1 MGRSSEERIMVERV
15 LCEIDGRGVATVWLN
30 RPEVNN
36 AYDGALIDE
45 LIATIDRLGREAGLR
60 ALVLRGKGR
69 HFQAGA
75 DLAYLRRVIEAPP
88 EENRKFSA
96 ATVHAMKALQS
107 FIRPVVV
114 LIHGGC
120 FGGGIGLVTA
130 ADIAIATNDAVF
142 ALTETLWGIVAAP
155 IIPQLIH
162 AIGLRHTRRI
172 GITGERFD
180 AATALRIG
188 LVHDVCPSDAL
199 DAAGAKVVDQ
209 ILRAA
214 PDAVRRHK
222 QLIFEIGDQIS
233 EDALYARLA
242 ELAATGRTT
251 DEVREGLAA
260 FAEKRLPAW
269 YPG

>member
-1 MGRSSEERIMVERV
+1 MGDRV
-15 LCEIDGRGVATVWLN
+15 FAEIDARGVATVWLN

-36 AYDGALIDE
+36 AYDGALIDQLIETVGE
-45 LIATIDRLGREAGLR
+45 LERTPGLR

-75 DLAYLRRVIEAPP
+75 DLTYLRRIIEAPP
-88 EENRKFSA
+88 EENERFSK
-96 ATVHAMKALQS
+96 ATVDAMRALQHFS
-107 FIRPVVV
+107 RPVVALV
-114 LIHGGC
+114 HGGC
-120 FGGGIGLVTA
+120 FGGGIGLVTS
-130 ADIAIATNDAVF
+130 ADIVIAAQDAVF

-172 GITGERFD
+172 GITGERLD

-188 LVHDVCPSDAL
+188 LVHEICPPTAL
-199 DAAGAKVVDQ
+199 ETVGARVVDQ

-222 QLIFEIGDQIS
+222 ALSLEIADQLGG
-233 EDALYARLA
+233 DALYGRLA
-242 ELAATGRTT
+242 ELAASGRLT
-251 DEVREGLAA
+251 DEVHEGLTA
-260 FAEKRLPAW
+260 FAEKRKPAW

>member
-1 MGRSSEERIMVERV
+1 MSDRV
-15 LCEIDGRGVATVWLN
+15 LTELDQRGVATVWLN

-36 AYDGALIDE
+36 AYDGALIDQLTE
-45 LIATIDRLGREAGLR
+45 AVARLGREPGLR

-75 DLAYLRRVIEAPP
+75 DLAFLRRIIEAPP
-88 EENRKFSA
+88 EENRRFSA
-96 ATVHAMKALQS
+96 ATVAAMRALQE
-107 FIRPVVV
+107 FPHPVVV

-130 ADIAIATNDAVF
+130 ADVAIATTDATF

-162 AIGLRHTRRI
+162 AIGIRHTRRI

-180 AATALRIG
+180 AAMALRIG
-188 LVHDVCPSDAL
+188 LVHELCSPDAL
-199 DAAGAKVVDQ
+199 DTAAAKLVDQ

-222 QLIFEIGDQIS
+222 RLTFQIGDQIGT
-233 EDALYARLA
+233 DATYAELA
-242 ELAATGRTT
+242 ELAAAGRMT

-260 FAEKRLPAW
+260 FAEKRKPSW

>member
-1 MGRSSEERIMVERV
+1 MADRV
-15 LCEIDGRGVATVWLN
+15 LSEVDGRGVATLRLN

-36 AYDGALIDE
+36 AYDGALIAE
-45 LIATIDRLGREAGLR
+45 LTETVARLGRDPGLR
-60 ALVLRGKGR
+60 ALVLRGNGR

-75 DLAYLRRVIEAPP
+75 DLSFLRRIIDAPP
-88 EENRKFSA
+88 EENRAFSA
-96 ATVHAMKALQS
+96 ATVEAMRALQA
-107 FIRPVVV
+107 FPRPVFV
-114 LIHGGC
+114 LVHGGC

-130 ADIAIATNDAVF
+130 ADVAIETADAVF

-162 AIGLRHTRRI
+162 AIGIRHTRRI
-172 GITGERFD
+172 GVTGERFD

-188 LVHDVCPSDAL
+188 LVHEVCPSDGL
-199 DAAGAKVVDQ
+199 EQAGAKLVDQ

-222 QLIFEIGDQIS
+222 QLTFEIGDQIS
-233 EDALYARLA
+233 ADALYARLA
-242 ELAATGRTT
+242 ELAATGRMT

-260 FAEKRLPAW
+260 FAEKRKPAW

>member
-1 MGRSSEERIMVERV
+1 MSERV
-15 LCEIDGRGVATVWLN
+15 LSEIDDRFVATVWLN
-30 RPEVNN
+30 RPELNN
-36 AYDGALIDE
+36 AYDGLLIE
-45 LIATIDRLGREAGLR
+45 QLTQTVDRLGREPRLR

-75 DLAYLRRVIEAPP
+75 DLTYLRRVIEAPP
-88 EENRKFSA
+88 EENRIFSA
-96 ATVHAMKALQS
+96 AVTNAMRALQA
-107 FIRPVVV
+107 FPCPVVS

-130 ADIAIATNDAVF
+130 SDIAIATEDAMF
-142 ALTETLWGIVAAP
+142 ALSETLWGIVAAP

-162 AIGLRHTRRI
+162 AIGIRHTRRI

-188 LVHDVCPSDAL
+188 LVHELCPADGL
-199 DAAGAKVVDQ
+199 DKAGVDVVDR

-222 QLIFEIGDQIS
+222 QLTFEIGDLIS

-242 ELAATGRTT
+242 KLAAEGRTT

-260 FAEKRLPAW
+260 FAEKRKPAW

>member
-1 MGRSSEERIMVERV
+1 MSDRV
-15 LCEIDGRGVATVWLN
+15 LSEIDQRGVATVWLN

-36 AYDGALIDE
+36 AYDGE
-45 LIATIDRLGREAGLR
+45 LIAQLTDTIDRLDRDPALR
-60 ALVLRGKGR
+60 VLVIRGKGR

-75 DLAYLRRVIEAPP
+75 DLSYLRRIIEAPP
-88 EENRKFSA
+88 EENEAFSA
-96 ATVHAMKALQS
+96 ATVAAMRALQA
-107 FIRPVVV
+107 FERPVVV
-114 LIHGGC
+114 LVHGGC
-120 FGGGIGLVTA
+120 FGGGIGLVTG
-130 ADIAIATNDAVF
+130 ADVAIATSDAMF

-162 AIGLRHTRRI
+162 AIGIRHTRHI

-188 LVHDVCPSDAL
+188 LVHQLCAANDL
-199 DAAGAKVVDQ
+199 DAAGARVVDH

-222 QLIFEIGDQIS
+222 QLTFEIGDLVS
-233 EDALYARLA
+233 VDALYARLS
-242 ELAATGRTT
+242 ELAASGRMT

-260 FAEKRLPAW
+260 FAEKRKPAW

>member
-1 MGRSSEERIMVERV
+1 MSDRV
-15 LCEIDGRGVATVWLN
+15 LTAIDQRGIATVWLN

-36 AYDGALIDE
+36 AYDGALIDQ
-45 LIATIDRLGREAGLR
+45 LTAAVARLGRESGLR

-75 DLAYLRRVIEAPP
+75 DLAFLRRIIEAAP
-88 EENRKFSA
+88 EENRRFSA
-96 ATVHAMKALQS
+96 ATVDAMRALQE
-107 FIRPVVV
+107 FPQPVVV

-130 ADIAIATNDAVF
+130 ADVAIATTDATF

-162 AIGLRHTRRI
+162 AIGIRHTRRI

-180 AATALRIG
+180 AAMALRIG
-188 LVHDVCPSDAL
+188 LVHELCPPDGL
-199 DAAGAKVVDQ
+199 DTAGAKLVDQ

-222 QLIFEIGDQIS
+222 RLTFQIGDQIGT
-233 EDALYARLA
+233 DATYAELA
-242 ELAATGRTT
+242 ELAATGRMT

-260 FAEKRLPAW
+260 FAEKRKPSW

>member
-1 MGRSSEERIMVERV
+1 MADRV
-15 LCEIDGRGVATVWLN
+15 LSEIDQRGIATVWLN

-36 AYDGALIDE
+36 AYDGPLIDQ
-45 LIATIDRLGREAGLR
+45 LIATVERLAREPGLR
-60 ALVLRGKGR
+60 VLMIRGKGR

-75 DLAYLRRVIEAPP
+75 DLAFLRKLIESPP
-88 EENRKFSA
+88 EANRSFSA
-96 ATVHAMKALQS
+96 ATVTAMQALQA
-107 FIRPVVV
+107 FPRPVVALV
-114 LIHGGC
+114 HGGC

-130 ADIAIATNDAVF
+130 ADIAIAAQDATF

-155 IIPQLIH
+155 IMPQLIH
-162 AIGLRHTRRI
+162 AIGLRHTRRL
-172 GITGERFD
+172 GITGERID

-188 LVHDVCPSDAL
+188 LVHELCAPDAL
-199 DAAGAKVVDQ
+199 ETAGAKVADQ

-222 QLIFEIGDQIS
+222 QLSFEIGDRIS
-233 EDALYARLA
+233 SDEVYSGLA
-242 ELAATGRTT
+242 ELAASGRLT

-260 FAEKRLPAW
+260 FAEKRKPHW

>member
-1 MGRSSEERIMVERV
+1 MSDRV
-15 LCEIDGRGVATVWLN
+15 LTEVDGRGVATVWLN

-36 AYDGALIDE
+36 AYDDALIAQ
-45 LIATIDRLGREAGLR
+45 LIETVARLGREPGLR

-75 DLAYLRRVIEAPP
+75 DLTYLRNVIAAPP
-88 EENRKFSA
+88 EVNQRFSA
-96 ATVHAMKALQS
+96 ATVEAMRALQA
-107 FIRPVVV
+107 FPRPVVALV
-114 LIHGGC
+114 HGGC
-120 FGGGIGLVTA
+120 FGGGIGLVIG

-162 AIGLRHTRRI
+162 AIGIRHTRRI

-188 LVHDVCPSDAL
+188 LVHEVCPPDAL
-199 DAAGAKVVDQ
+199 DEAGAKVADQ

-222 QLIFEIGDQIS
+222 QLTFEIGDLIS
-233 EDALYARLA
+233 ADALYARLA

-260 FAEKRLPAW
+260 FAEKRKPSW

>member
-1 MGRSSEERIMVERV
+1 MAECV
-15 LCEIDGRGVATVWLN
+15 LSEIDRRGVATVWLN

-36 AYDGALIDE
+36 AYDDALIAQLNE
-45 LIATIDRLGREAGLR
+45 TLERLGREPGLR

-75 DLAYLRRVIEAPP
+75 DLTYLRRVINAP
-88 EENRKFSA
+88 EENRRFSA
-96 ATVHAMKALQS
+96 ATVEAMRGLQA
-107 FIRPVVV
+107 FPRPVVALV
-114 LIHGGC
+114 HGGC
-120 FGGGIGLVTA
+120 FGGGIGLVIG
-130 ADIAIATNDAVF
+130 ADIAIAANDAVF

-162 AIGLRHTRRI
+162 AIGIRHTRRI
-172 GITGERFD
+172 GVTGERFD

-188 LVHDVCPSDAL
+188 LVHEVCVPNAL
-199 DAAGAKVVDQ
+199 DQAGAKVVDQ

-222 QLIFEIGDQIS
+222 QLTFEIGDQVS
-233 EDALYARLA
+233 ADALYARLA
-242 ELAATGRTT
+242 EFAATGRMT

-260 FAEKRLPAW
+260 FAEKRTPSW

>member
-1 MGRSSEERIMVERV
+1 MGDRV
-15 LCEIDGRGVATVWLN
+15 LSEIDQRGIATVWLN

-36 AYDGALIDE
+36 AYDGALVDQ
-45 LIATIDRLGREAGLR
+45 LIETVDRLGRESGLR
-60 ALVLRGKGR
+60 ALLLRGKGR

-75 DLAYLRRVIEAPP
+75 DLTFLRRLIEAPP
-88 EENRKFSA
+88 EENRAFSA
-96 ATVHAMKALQS
+96 ATVGAMRALQEFS
-107 FIRPVVV
+107 RPVVALV
-114 LIHGGC
+114 QGGC
-120 FGGGIGLVTA
+120 FGGGIGLVTS
-130 ADIAIATNDAVF
+130 ADIVIATTDATF

-155 IIPQLIH
+155 IMPQLIH
-162 AIGLRHTRRI
+162 AVGLRQTRRL

-188 LVHDVCPSDAL
+188 LVHELCPPDGL
-199 DAAGAKVVDQ
+199 DEAGAKLADQ

-222 QLIFEIGDQIS
+222 QLTFEIGDRIG
-233 EDALYARLA
+233 EDAVYQRLV
-242 ELAATGRTT
+242 ELAASGRMT

-260 FAEKRLPAW
+260 FAEKRQPSW

>member
-1 MGRSSEERIMVERV
+1 MADRV
-15 LCEIDGRGVATVWLN
+15 ISEIDPRGIATVWLN

-36 AYDGALIDE
+36 AYDGPLIDQ
-45 LIATIDRLGREAGLR
+45 LIETVERLGREPGLR
-60 ALVLRGKGR
+60 ALIVRGKGR

-75 DLAYLRRVIEAPP
+75 DLTFLRRLIESPP
-88 EENRKFSA
+88 EMNQTFSI
-96 ATVHAMKALQS
+96 ATVRAMRALRD
-107 FIRPVVV
+107 FPRPVVALV
-114 LIHGGC
+114 HGGC

-130 ADIAIATNDAVF
+130 ADIAIATDDATF

-155 IIPQLIH
+155 IMPQLIH
-162 AIGLRHTRRI
+162 AIGLRHARRL
-172 GITGERFD
+172 GITGERID

-188 LVHDVCPSDAL
+188 LVHELCPSDGL
-199 DAAGAKVVDQ
+199 ELAGAKLVDH

-222 QLIFEIGDQIS
+222 ALCLEIGDPH
-233 EDALYARLA
+233 DADGVYARLA
-242 ELAATGRTT
+242 ELAASGRMT

-260 FAEKRLPAW
+260 FADKRKPNW

>member
-1 MGRSSEERIMVERV
+1 MADCV
-15 LCEIDGRGVATVWLN
+15 LTEIDGRGIATVWLN

-36 AYDGALIDE
+36 AYDDALIDQ
-45 LIATIDRLGREAGLR
+45 LTAAVDRLEEEPGLR

-75 DLAYLRRVIEAPP
+75 DLSFLRRLIAAPP
-88 EENRKFSA
+88 EANQDFSA
-96 ATVHAMKALQS
+96 ATVEAMRALQAFS
-107 FIRPVVV
+107 RPVVA

-130 ADIAIATNDAVF
+130 ADIAIATEDAMF
-142 ALTETLWGIVAAP
+142 ALSETVWGIVAAP
-155 IIPQLIH
+155 IMPQLIH
-162 AIGLRHTRRI
+162 AIGLRQVRRI

-188 LVHDVCPSDAL
+188 LVHELCPAGGL
-199 DAAGAKVVDQ
+199 DAAAAAVTDK
-209 ILRAA
+209 ILLAA

-222 QLIFEIGDQIS
+222 QLSFEVADLIS
-233 EDALYARLA
+233 DEALYARLT
-242 ELAATGRTT
+242 ELAASGRMT
-251 DEVREGLAA
+251 DEVREGLTA
-260 FAEKRLPAW
+260 FAEKRKPGW